1 MKSDSC
7 TGKYTLPDGSDP
19 YNALLLGKSGMMIE
33 PYDEHSFT
41 ELKKHYSA
49 LIDEKNDASCFI
61 LEGMSLAADLRGALI
76 ECKKR
81 KKPVFAIIDV
91 DDELLTEAELP
102 ADAALIILQSMGLSG
117 FGICTEDEETLIDG
131 MDRLAK
137 IAKIPLLAK
146 LKYGIISAE
155 TRAVLEEKGF
165 EIISDENGMMCIP
178 PEENETAL
186 LLANE
191 REAFFLEPDT
201 TEISEAI
208 ECSEGMEEEIFSLSH
223 EAYDVLKI
231 QLETPEDAI
240 TFAEHAHMTSLPVMF
255 STENEISLMLALMLY
270 QGRALVDST
279 CELDER
285 TLKKAVEK
293 YGAVIY

>member
-7 TGKYTLPDGSDP
+7 TGKYTLPDSSDP
-19 YNALLLGKSGMMIE
+19 YNALRLGESGMMIE

-49 LIDEKNDASCFI
+49 LIDSAPEVSCYI

-81 KKPVFAIIDV
+81 KKPVYAIIDV
-91 DDELLTEAELP
+91 DEELMTSAQLP
-102 ADAALIILQSMGLSG
+102 ADAALITLQGMGLSG
-117 FGICTEDEETLIDG
+117 FGICAPDENTIVYG

-137 IAKIPLLAK
+137 LAKIPLLAK
-146 LKYGIISAE
+146 LNNGQISLE
-155 TRAVLEEKGF
+155 TRSHLERKGF
-165 EIISDENGMMCIP
+165 TVISDENGLMCSP

-208 ECSEGMEEEIFSLSH
+208 ECSEGMEEEIIGVSH

-231 QLETPEDAI
+231 QLDEPEDAI
-240 TFAEHAHMTSLPVMF
+240 TFSEHAHMTTLPVMF
-255 STENEISLMLALMLY
+255 STENEVTLMLALMLY

-279 CELDER
+279 CSIDEK
-285 TLKKAVEK
+285 TLEKAIEK

>member
-19 YNALLLGKSGMMIE
+19 YNALRLGESGMMIE

-49 LIDEKNDASCFI
+49 LISSAPDAECFI
-61 LEGMSLAADLRGALI
+61 LDGMSLAADLRGALI

-81 KKPVFAIIDV
+81 KKPAYAIVNV
-91 DDELLTEAELP
+91 DEELMTSAQLP
-102 ADAALIILQSMGLSG
+102 ADAALIILQAMGLSG
-117 FGICTEDEETLIDG
+117 FGICAPDEETVIYG
-131 MDRLAK
+131 MDRLARL
-137 IAKIPLLAK
+137 AKIPLLAR
-146 LKYGIISAE
+146 L
-155 TRAVLEEKGF
+155 EKGTITEKTRSILEQKGF
-165 EIISDENGMMCIP
+165 SVISDENGLMCNP

-191 REAFFLEPDT
+191 RDAFFLEPDT

-208 ECSEGMEEEIFSLSH
+208 ECSEGMEEEILGAAH

-231 QLETPEDAI
+231 QLDEPEDAI
-240 TFAEHAHMTSLPVMF
+240 TFSEHAHMTTLPVMF
-255 STENEISLMLALMLY
+255 STENEITLMLALMLY

-279 CELDER
+279 CELDEK

>member
-7 TGKYTLPDGSDP
+7 TGKFTLPDGSDP
-19 YNALLLGKSGMMIE
+19 YNALRLGESGMMIE

-49 LIDEKNDASCFI
+49 LIDASPDAACFI
-61 LEGMSLAADLRGALI
+61 LEGMNLAADLRGALI

-81 KKPVFAIIDV
+81 KKSVYAIINV
-91 DDELLTEAELP
+91 DDELMTSAQLP
-102 ADAALIILQSMGLSG
+102 ADAALITLQAMGLSG
-117 FGICTEDEETLIDG
+117 FGICAPNEEAIIYG

-137 IAKIPLLAK
+137 LAKIPLFAK
-146 LKYGIISAE
+146 LKGGRINDE
-155 TRAVLEEKGF
+155 TRIILEQKGF
-165 EIISDENGMMCIP
+165 AIISDEQGLMCNP
-178 PEENETAL
+178 PEEKETAL

-191 REAFFLEPDT
+191 REAFFLELDT

-208 ECSEGMEEEIFSLSH
+208 ECNEGMEEEILSVAH
-223 EAYDVLKI
+223 EAYDILKI
-231 QLETPEDAI
+231 QLNEPEDAI
-240 TFAEHAHMTSLPVMF
+240 TFSEHAHMTTLPVMF
-255 STENEISLMLALMLY
+255 STENEVTLMLALMLY

-279 CELDER
+279 CSLDEK
-285 TLKKAVEK
+285 TLERAVRK

>member
-19 YNALLLGKSGMMIE
+19 YNALRLGESGMMIE

-49 LIDEKNDASCFI
+49 LIDSAPDASCFI
-61 LEGMSLAADLRGALI
+61 LDGMSLAADLRGALI

-81 KKPVFAIIDV
+81 KKTVYAVIDV
-91 DDELLTEAELP
+91 DEELMTSAQLP
-102 ADAALIILQSMGLSG
+102 ADAALITLQGMGLSG
-117 FGICTEDEETLIDG
+117 FGICAPDEDTILYG
-131 MDRLAK
+131 MDRFARL
-137 IAKIPLLAK
+137 AKIPLLAK
-146 LKYGIISAE
+146 LKKGIISDE
-155 TRAVLEEKGF
+155 TRSHLEKKGF
-165 EIISDENGMMCIP
+165 AVISDENGLMCIP
-178 PEENETAL
+178 PEEQETSL

-208 ECSEGMEEEIFSLSH
+208 ECNEGMEEEILNAAH
-223 EAYDVLKI
+223 EANDVLKI
-231 QLETPEDAI
+231 QLNEPEDAI
-240 TFAEHAHMTSLPVMF
+240 TFSEHAHMTTLPVMF
-255 STENEISLMLALMLY
+255 STENEITLMLALMLY

-279 CELDER
+279 CSLDEK
-285 TLKKAVEK
+285 TLEKAVKK

>member
-19 YNALLLGKSGMMIE
+19 YNALRLGESGMMIE

-41 ELKKHYSA
+41 ELKKYYSA
-49 LIDEKNDASCFI
+49 LIDSAPEVSCYI
-61 LEGMSLAADLRGALI
+61 LDGMSLAADLRGALI

-81 KKPVFAIIDV
+81 KKPVYAVIDV
-91 DDELLTEAELP
+91 DEELMTSAQLP
-102 ADAALIILQSMGLSG
+102 ADAALITLQGMGLSG
-117 FGICTEDEETLIDG
+117 FGICALDEDTILYG
-131 MDRLAK
+131 MDRFARL
-137 IAKIPLLAK
+137 AKIPLLAK
-146 LKYGIISAE
+146 LKKGKISEE
-155 TRAVLEEKGF
+155 TRSHLEKKGF
-165 EIISDENGMMCIP
+165 AVISDENGLMCSP

-208 ECSEGMEEEIFSLSH
+208 ECSEGMEDEILGAAH
-223 EAYDVLKI
+223 EANDVLKI
-231 QLETPEDAI
+231 QLNEPEDAI
-240 TFAEHAHMTSLPVMF
+240 TFSEHAHMTTLPVMF
-255 STENEISLMLALMLY
+255 STENEITLMLALMLY

-279 CELDER
+279 CSLDEK
-285 TLKKAVEK
+285 TLEKAVKK